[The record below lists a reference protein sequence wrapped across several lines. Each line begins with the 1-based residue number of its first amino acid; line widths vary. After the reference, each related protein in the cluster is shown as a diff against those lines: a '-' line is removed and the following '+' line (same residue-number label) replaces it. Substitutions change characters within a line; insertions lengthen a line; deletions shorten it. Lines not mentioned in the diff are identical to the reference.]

1 MINCF
6 NFITTR
12 IDDSQWRQR
21 ATDTG
26 GGTCCRMPLITNML
40 EDSSTGAPEGCWYIT
55 GCVSCAA
62 ELDNCESVPRAT
74 HDRNN

>member
-1 MINCF
+1 MTHNGVSVPLIL
-6 NFITTR
+6 
-12 IDDSQWRQR
+12 
-21 ATDTG
+21 G
-26 GGTCCRMPLITNML
+26 GGYML
-40 EDSSTGAPEGCWYIT
+40 SHAVDYQHAGAPEGCWYIT